1 MFGEQN
7 ILLLLDI
14 IDFIVDN
21 GNDRVKDIVSSKEF
35 LFCLLNL
42 LKTKNYEQVQCTL
55 LGLIKKW
62 GENFAGNQQY
72 TTFSDMYN
80 HLKKNNVAFPEDY
93 TSMYTKYV
101 PSAYHPR
108 PKQRQVYTSSS
119 SSYNNNSNNNNYNR
133 SSSSNNNVNYVNGGS
148 SNAEFEFDYVENLKP
163 SLNVNKYNKKYW
175 KLVNYLISMT
185 ENVSLANEMID
196 NSTPN
201 DIDESLR
208 EVVHSLHAGN
218 NRLIQTI
225 ASDRLK
231 DEKLMDITLNVSE
244 DIRRTLLRWESLSRR
259 TKVEPF
265 LSTFMEKNLMSGGVL
280 MKKKTINNNNNGNDG
295 SVSRRDYKQEVQA
308 IKADPNIKSAD
319 DLFDLFGNVEQ
330 SSNNINVNQQQ
341 QQQAFQQQSFF
352 QQQQQPFQ
360 QMQQQQQPYQQQQ
373 QQQQPFQQMQQ
384 PFQQQQQKNPLNL
397 FDVSS
402 QPVVSNINPQQQFNS
417 MGYQQQQ
424 QQQSGMSMQNKQPQQ
439 QSPIEDLK
447 NKLNQLF
454 TTTNNLN
461 NNSQN
466 LFAGYGQQQ
475 QQPSQSAFGLGLG
488 QISQPLTL
496 PDQLHQQQQN
506 QFGMNQ
512 QQNPPFNMDLGFNN
526 NNNGANQFNTTN
538 NMNIMDYS
546 QPTMNTMNIPLNQQQ
561 HHQQPQIM
569 DNNLQ
574 FGMNQ
579 QQQQQQP
586 SYSHL
591 QDMNQQ
597 NSNNNGSMYPNFQ
610 SAQMGNID
618 EAKLKEIDGLF

>member
-21 GNDRVKDIVSSKEF
+21 GNDNIIDKVSSKDF

-42 LKTKNYEQVQCTL
+42 LKTKNYELVQCTL

-62 GENFAGNQQY
+62 GENFAGNSQY

-80 HLKKNNVAFPEDY
+80 HLKKNNVAFPENY
-93 TSMYTKYV
+93 TSVYTKYV
-101 PSAYHPR
+101 PSSYHPR
-108 PKQRQVYTSSS
+108 PKQRQVYS
-119 SSYNNNSNNNNYNR
+119 SSYNNNNNRSNNNTNYD
-133 SSSSNNNVNYVNGGS
+133 NGGS
-148 SNAEFEFDYVENLKP
+148 TKVEFEFDYVENIKP
-163 SLNVNKYNKKYW
+163 SLNISKYNKKYW
-175 KLVNYLISMT
+175 KLVNYLMSMT
-185 ENVSLANEMID
+185 ENISLANEIID

-208 EVVHSLHAGN
+208 EVVHNLISGN
-218 NRLIQTI
+218 NRIIQTI

-231 DEKLMDITLNVSE
+231 DEKLMDITLNISE
-244 DIRRTLLRWESLSRR
+244 DIRRTLLRWECLSRR
-259 TKVEPF
+259 SKVEPF
-265 LSTFMEKNLMSGGVL
+265 LSTFMEKNLMSGVP
-280 MKKKTINNNNNGNDG
+280 MKKKTINNNNVNDG
-295 SVSRRDYKQEVQA
+295 SYSKRDYKQEVQA

-330 SSNNINVNQQQ
+330 SSSQSNMNTMNTMNVNVSQ
-341 QQQAFQQQSFF
+341 
-352 QQQQQPFQ
+352 
-360 QMQQQQQPYQQQQ
+360 
-373 QQQQPFQQMQQ
+373 QQ
-384 PFQQQQQKNPLNL
+384 PFQQQQQSFLQQSYQQQPFQQRQQPQQQPQTNPLNL
-397 FDVSS
+397 FDVS
-402 QPVVSNINPQQQFNS
+402 QPVVSNVSMNPQQQFNS

-424 QQQSGMSMQNKQPQQ
+424 QGGMPMQSKQPQQ

-454 TTTNNLN
+454 TTTNSSI

-466 LFAGYGQQQ
+466 LFAGYSQQQQQ
-475 QQPSQSAFGLGLG
+475 QQPSQSAVGLGLG
-488 QISQPLTL
+488 QISQPLAL
-496 PDQLHQQQQN
+496 PEQMQQQQQQTN

-512 QQNPPFNMDLGFNN
+512 QQNLPFNMDLGFNN
-526 NNNGANQFNTTN
+526 NNTNNQLNNAN

-546 QPTMNTMNIPLNQQQ
+546 QPTMNNMNIPLNQQQ
-561 HHQQPQIM
+561 SSQIM

-579 QQQQQQP
+579 P
-586 SYSHL
+586 SSYPHL
-591 QDMNQQ
+591 QEMNQQ
-597 NSNNNGSMYPNFQ
+597 SGNNNGSIYPNFQ
-610 SAQMGNID
+610 STQMGNID

>member
-1 MFGEQN
+1 M
-7 ILLLLDI
+7 I
-14 IDFIVDN
+14 
-21 GNDRVKDIVSSKEF
+21 KDKVSSKEF

-108 PKQRQVYTSSS
+108 PKQRQVYSSFS
-119 SSYNNNSNNNNYNR
+119 ASSYNNNSNNNR
-133 SSSSNNNVNYVNGGS
+133 SSSNNNVNYGNGGS

-218 NRLIQTI
+218 NRIIQTI

-231 DEKLMDITLNVSE
+231 DEKLMDITLNISE

-265 LSTFMEKNLMSGGVL
+265 LSTFMEKNLMSGGVV
-280 MKKKTINNNNNGNDG
+280 MKKKTINNNNNNGNDG

-308 IKADPNIKSAD
+308 IKTDPNIKSAD
-319 DLFDLFGNVEQ
+319 DLFDLFGNMEQ

-341 QQQAFQQQSFF
+341 QQQQQGFQQQSFF
-352 QQQQQPFQ
+352 QQQQQ
-360 QMQQQQQPYQQQQ
+360 
-373 QQQQPFQQMQQ
+373 Q
-384 PFQQQQQKNPLNL
+384 PFQQQQL
-397 FDVSS
+397 
-402 QPVVSNINPQQQFNS
+402 I
-417 MGYQQQQ
+417 
-424 QQQSGMSMQNKQPQQ
+424 
-439 QSPIEDLK
+439 
-447 NKLNQLF
+447 KL
-454 TTTNNLN
+454 
-461 NNSQN
+461 
-466 LFAGYGQQQ
+466 
-475 QQPSQSAFGLGLG
+475 
-488 QISQPLTL
+488 LT
-496 PDQLHQQQQN
+496 
-506 QFGMNQ
+506 
-512 QQNPPFNMDLGFNN
+512 
-526 NNNGANQFNTTN
+526 
-538 NMNIMDYS
+538 
-546 QPTMNTMNIPLNQQQ
+546 
-561 HHQQPQIM
+561 
-569 DNNLQ
+569 
-574 FGMNQ
+574 
-579 QQQQQQP
+579 
-586 SYSHL
+586 
-591 QDMNQQ
+591 
-597 NSNNNGSMYPNFQ
+597 
-610 SAQMGNID
+610 
-618 EAKLKEIDGLF
+618 K